1 MGKEK
6 GKRYTPEEKAEL
18 ISLYEQSGYSISRF
32 CSEMGLSYATL
43 RRWLEPAASSLAER
57 IELVEVTTESPSLPR
72 ASGIRL
78 PNGILIELD
87 ERQGASSIAT
97 LARELMAC

>member
-1 MGKEK
+1 MGKDK
-6 GKRYTPEEKAEL
+6 GKRYTSEEKAEL
-18 ISLYEQSGYSISRF
+18 IGLYEQSGYSVSRF

-43 RRWLEPAASSLAER
+43 RRWLEPASSSLTER
-57 IELVEVTTESPSLPR
+57 IELVEVTTESHSTSR

-78 PNGILIELD
+78 PNGILIELG
-87 ERQGASSIAT
+87 EGQGASSIAT